1 VEANTIKSRARRSRF
16 CRSVCRGLDEVII
29 TLRETLGNC
38 VLKRS
43 RVDEGEKLLCRANRL
58 MSSGRAHAHP
68 TFQPV
73 KEKVFAADDIV
84 IVRSAMPASDASER
98 WGDS

>member
-1 VEANTIKSRARRSRF
+1 LTKVR
-16 CRSVCRGLDEVII
+16 
-29 TLRETLGNC
+29 NC
-38 VLKRS
+38 FAVRI
-43 RVDEGEKLLCRANRL
+43 AL